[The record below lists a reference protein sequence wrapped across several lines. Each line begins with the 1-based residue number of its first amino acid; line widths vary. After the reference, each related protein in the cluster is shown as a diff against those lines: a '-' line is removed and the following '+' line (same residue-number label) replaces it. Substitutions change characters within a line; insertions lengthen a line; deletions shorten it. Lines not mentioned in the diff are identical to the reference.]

1 MSEDNEKRMSEDNE
15 KRMSEDNEKRIRIVI
30 HELDKGKYRRTTSR
44 NISVFDSA
52 SVDEVQNIILNALAR
67 YGIKHKYTWYSAEA
81 PIVETKN

>member
-1 MSEDNEKRMSEDNE
+1 MSDESQ
-15 KRMSEDNEKRIRIVI
+15 KRIRIVI

-67 YGIKHKYTWYSAEA
+67 YGIKHKYTWYSTEA
-81 PIVETKN
+81 PEAPTAQTKN

>member
-1 MSEDNEKRMSEDNE
+1 MSDESQ
-15 KRMSEDNEKRIRIVI
+15 KRIRIVI

-67 YGIKHKYTWYSAEA
+67 YGIKHKYTWYSTEA
-81 PIVETKN
+81 PEAPTAPTAQTKN

>member
-1 MSEDNEKRMSEDNE
+1 MSNEGQ
-15 KRMSEDNEKRIRIVI
+15 KRIRIVI

-67 YGIKHKYTWYSAEA
+67 YGIKHKYTWYSTEA
-81 PIVETKN
+81 QTAQTRN

>member
-1 MSEDNEKRMSEDNE
+1 MSDAS
-15 KRMSEDNEKRIRIVI
+15 EKRIRIVI

-67 YGIKHKYTWYSAEA
+67 YGIKHKYTWYSAEVTA
-81 PIVETKN
+81 QQTKN